1 MNRCWILAAVLAMLA
16 CVCGP
21 TRADDD
27 DDDKPT
33 AKTALQAL
41 NDFIGDWK
49 GSGEPEGPTVDRR
62 DVWSEDISWSWRFKG
77 DDAWL
82 VMKIKKGRYWKG
94 GQLRYLEK
102 SQKYQLKAVDL
113 DGKEQVFE
121 GRLKDG
127 VLTLERVDRATKV
140 TQRIKMNS
148 AGDGA
153 RFVYAYEH
161 KPRGRTIFYKDYRV
175 GCTKE
180 GESLGAAA
188 KKVECVVTGGL
199 GKIPVTYK
207 GETYYV
213 CCTGCRDAF
222 NMNPEKYLKEFEAR
236 KKK

>member
-1 MNRCWILAAVLAMLA
+1 MKRCWMLTGLLAVLACA
-16 CVCGP
+16 GARTWADEDETP
-21 TRADDD
+21 TP
-27 DDDKPT
+27 KE
-33 AKTALQAL
+33 ALQAL
-41 NDFIGDWK
+41 NDFIGDWN
-49 GSGEPEGPTVDRR
+49 GAGEPEGPGVDRR
-62 DVWSEDISWSWRFKG
+62 DGWREDISWSWRFKG

-82 VMKIKKGRYWKG
+82 VMKIKKGKYWKG

-102 SQKYQLKAVDL
+102 EQKYQLKAVGI

-121 GRLKDG
+121 GRLKDHL
-127 VLTLERVDRATKV
+127 LTLERVDKATKEA
-140 TQRIKMNS
+140 QRIKMNN

-153 RFVYAYEH
+153 RFVYAFEH

-180 GESLGAAA
+180 GESLGAGE

-199 GKIPVTYK
+199 GKIPVSYK

-222 NMNPEKYLKEFEAR
+222 KENPEKYIKEFEAR